1 MNLDALKARLAELQA
16 ANESVI
22 AACTTEGRDATSEE
36 EATID
41 ANLGEID
48 RVKANIARL
57 ERITAGAAPNSRQ
70 VPQGNGAG
78 ATGGTGG
85 RPSVPAAP
93 KLDARTMGFR
103 NMGEFAI
110 CAKAAGGG
118 DTGAQ
123 GRLQAAAS
131 EGAGSE
137 GGFLVPPQFRDA
149 IWEKVGGEGSL
160 MDRCDTNTLERNE
173 LKVPKDETT
182 PWGSAGLQVY
192 WEGEAGQA
200 TQSSPS
206 LEATTVRLNK
216 LMGLVRVSDEVLE
229 DAGSMDMYLRSR
241 APIVIRH
248 RINSAII
255 AGNGA
260 GKPQG
265 ILAADCRVVVAKETS
280 QPADTVFH
288 RNIEKM
294 WSRMFADCR
303 ANAVWLINQ
312 DVEPHLGLMSF
323 ADVGKYPSTVTGTQV
338 PVYIPAGGVANSPYA
353 SLKGRPVIPVQACKT
368 VGDEGDII
376 LADLSQYLVA
386 QKAGGV
392 KTDVSMH
399 LYFDYGQ
406 QAYRFV
412 FRMAGL
418 PWWNAAITPENG
430 TNTLSC
436 FVTLAAR

>member
-1 MNLDALKARLAELQA
+1 MQLEELKARLAELQA
-16 ANESVI
+16 ANEGIV
-22 AACTTEGRDATSEE
+22 AKCREE
-36 EATID
+36 NREPTDDETKTID
-41 ANLGEID
+41 ANFVEID
-48 RVKANIARL
+48 RVNANIARI
-57 ERITAGAAPNSRQ
+57 ERINAGAAPGQRK
-70 VPQGNGAG
+70 VPQAGGAADG
-78 ATGGTGG
+78 SG

-93 KLDARTMGFR
+93 KVDARTMGFR
-103 NMGEFAI
+103 NLGEFAV
-110 CAKAAGGG
+110 CAKAAGAG
-118 DTGAQ
+118 DPGAA

-149 IWEKVGGEGSL
+149 IWQKVGGEGSL
-160 MDRCDTNTLERNE
+160 MSRCDTVTLERNE

-182 PWGSAGLQVY
+182 PWGTAGLQVY
-192 WEGEAGQA
+192 WEGEAQQA
-200 TQSSPS
+200 TGSQPS
-206 LEATTVRLNK
+206 LEAQSVRLNK

-229 DAGSMDMYLRSR
+229 DAGSLDAYLRSR
-241 APIVIRH
+241 APIVINH

-255 AGNGA
+255 SGTGV
-260 GKPQG
+260 GKPLG
-265 ILAADCRVVVAKETS
+265 ILNADCRVTVAKETS

-294 WSRMFADCR
+294 WSRMYADCR

-312 DVEPHLGLMSF
+312 DVEPQLGQMSF
-323 ADVGKYPSTVTGTQV
+323 RDVGAYPSTATGTAV
-338 PVYIPAGGVANSPYA
+338 PVYIPAGGVAGSPYA
-353 SLKGRPVIPVQACKT
+353 SLKGRPVVPVQACKT

-376 LADLSQYLVA
+376 LADLSQYLIA

-418 PWWNAAITPENG
+418 PWWNSSITPENG
-430 TNTLSC
+430 SNTLSC